1 MFSSQVQKAPQAEDK
16 EPSLL
21 QRILSELL
29 SFGVTGS
36 GATGDYKCTQC
47 AIVFHT
53 RQPRLSL

>member
-47 AIVFHT
+47 GT
-53 RQPRLSL
+53 YLNTPDNLD